1 MLSHRDRVLTALAH
15 RKPDRVPLDLGG
27 TQTGMLVEPYDALK
41 RQLGLTTPTQVGNI
55 VMGLARIEEPVLQRF
70 DIDIR
75 HVLPRSPDGYR
86 FELLPDD
93 SFYDEF
99 GTRWLRPPGGY
110 YYDMVEFPLA
120 SCTLDSL
127 DRFRWP
133 DPLDPGRVRC
143 VQQDLARLRQQTDF
157 ALEAGLVGLW
167 ETSWF
172 TVGLERWLIALTDQP
187 EFVEALLD
195 QTLDFLLQSH
205 GAYLDAAGPHL
216 DLVTLWD
223 DYGVQSSSLISPNLW
238 RRLVK
243 PRLAQLVA
251 LVRSKTEA
259 YIGIHSCGAIFSLLD
274 DLAEIGIQVINPVQ
288 VSAKNM
294 QLSELKK
301 RYGDRLTFWGGI
313 DTQFLLPHGSP
324 ADVRQAVEDTLDI
337 FSNDGGYILSAVHN
351 LQPGVPPENVVAM
364 YDAAVN
370 FAAADRL
377 SGSEVRLSQNQV
389 EQPISVR
396 KESQVCR

>member
-1 MLSHRDRVLTALAH
+1 MTFAH

-41 RQLGLTTPTQVGNI
+41 RLLGLNTPTQVGNI

-70 DIDIR
+70 DIDFR
-75 HVLPRSPDGYR
+75 HVLPGLPDGYR
-86 FELLPDD
+86 FELLPGD

-99 GTRWLRPPGGY
+99 GTRWHRPPGGY

-120 SCTLDSL
+120 ACTLESL
-127 DRFRWP
+127 ERFQWP
-133 DPLDPGRVRC
+133 DPNDPGRVRGA
-143 VQQDLARLRQQTDF
+143 QQELALLRQQTDF

-172 TVGLERWLIALTDQP
+172 TVGLERWLLALTDQP
-187 EFVEALLD
+187 DFVEALLD
-195 QTLDFLLQSH
+195 RTLSFLLQAH
-205 GAYLDAAGPHL
+205 GAYLDAAGPYL

-243 PRLAQLVA
+243 PRLSQLVA
-251 LVRSKTEA
+251 MIRSKTGA
-259 YIGIHSCGAIFSLLD
+259 SIGIHSCGSIFSLLD

-288 VSAKNM
+288 VSARNM

-313 DTQFLLPHGSP
+313 DTQFLLPNRSP
-324 ADVRQAVEDTLDI
+324 ADVRQAVEETLKI
-337 FSNDGGYILSAVHN
+337 FSTNGGYILAAVHN
-351 LQPGVPPENVVAM
+351 IQPGVPPENVLAM
-364 YDAAVN
+364 YDTAVKTAAMSG
-370 FAAADRL
+370 AAH
-377 SGSEVRLSQNQV
+377 SQGHPSQIEV
-389 EQPISVR
+389 EKPISAQ
-396 KESQVCR
+396 KESQVRR